1 MTLRARRTR
10 LLMTMPESVSD
21 AGAEEAWPFSAFTIL
36 TLELNVTVGN
46 GEAKKIRS
54 EPGFWRRFDYDY
66 NYVYEKPLRFLRLCG
81 KKHQSTQLVERGRG
95 F

>member
-10 LLMTMPESVSD
+10 LLMTMPESAS
-21 AGAEEAWPFSAFTIL
+21 GAWVEWPFSAFTKSM
-36 TLELNVTVGN
+36 VKRKKVVGN

-66 NYVYEKPLRFLRLCG
+66 NYVYEKPLRSLRLFG